1 MPVKIEDIIEY
12 AKKNGVVLAIV
23 FYLIILSHYVSTDPN
38 ILYSG
43 TYFYSIIIMLPIIL
57 GIGYFYK
64 SVSFDKSAILKPL
77 FAIIAF
83 VLFFYGISRINIADT
98 ATTSILFFFN
108 IIVYAIAII
117 ALILFFKVFKNIAY
131 SMEGTIGI
139 IVRGIF
145 FIPCLLS
152 DLFTYIV
159 GEFAKSPLVVYVLL
173 AIEVAL
179 ILAYVYLPK
188 YLAMFAQKSGKK
200 ILNMPVLLT
209 KETNVSSFAI
219 KTSSS
224 INKYAFS
231 GWFYVVGMPKSQYPY
246 NEEARIFELTD
257 NHPKIMYDGST
268 NMCRVYY
275 SNSPSKFV
283 EFKITL
289 QKWVHFVIS
298 YSDNNIDI
306 FINGELKKT
315 VPRVN
320 NAVLSTPTDVI
331 LVGQE
336 KGLHGGICNIIQYGR
351 SLTNM
356 EIKVLYGLNKDVD
369 PPIN

>member
-1 MPVKIEDIIEY
+1 MLVLEY
-12 AKKNGVVLAIV
+12 VKKNGVVLAIV
-23 FYLIILSHYVSTDPN
+23 FYLIMMSHFISQDPN
-38 ILYSG
+38 VLYSE
-43 TYFYSIIIMLPIIL
+43 TYFYSTIIILPIIL

-64 SVSFDKSAILKPL
+64 FGSFDRDAILKPL
-77 FAIIAF
+77 LVLIAF
-83 VLFFYGISRINIADT
+83 ISVFYGISRINISDT
-98 ATTSILFFFN
+98 ATTSIMFFFN
-108 IIVYAIAII
+108 IIVYAIVII
-117 ALILFFKVFKNIAY
+117 ALILFFKVSKNIVY

-139 IVRGIF
+139 IVRAIF
-145 FIPCLLS
+145 FIPCMLS

-159 GEFAKSPLVVYVLL
+159 GEFAKSPFVVYVLL

-179 ILAYVYLPK
+179 IFAYIYLPK
-188 YLAMFAQKSGKK
+188 YFAMFAQKAGTK

-219 KTSSS
+219 KTQSST
-224 INKYAFS
+224 NQYAFS
-231 GWFYVVGMPKSQYPY
+231 GWFYIVGMPKSQYPY

-257 NHPKIMYDGST
+257 NHHKIMYDGSK

-275 SNSPSKFV
+275 SNSPIKFV

-298 YSDNNIDI
+298 YSTNNIDI
-306 FINGELKKT
+306 FINGVLKKT
-315 VPRVN
+315 APRVN

-336 KGLHGGICNIIQYGR
+336 KGLHGGICNILQYGR

-356 EIKVLYGLNKDVD
+356 EIQVLYELNKDVD

>member
-1 MPVKIEDIIEY
+1 MPVLEY
-12 AKKNGVVLAIV
+12 VKKNGVVLAIV
-23 FYLIILSHYVSTDPN
+23 FYLIIMSHLISKDPD
-38 ILYSG
+38 ILYSE
-43 TYFYSIIIMLPIIL
+43 TYLYSTIIMLPIIL
-57 GIGYFYK
+57 AIGYLYK
-64 SVSFDKSAILKPL
+64 FGSFDKSAILKPL
-77 FAIIAF
+77 LFI
-83 VLFFYGISRINIADT
+83 LFFYGISRINISDT
-98 ATTSILFFFN
+98 ATTSIMFFFN
-108 IIVYAIAII
+108 IIVYAIVII

-131 SMEGTIGI
+131 SMEGIIGI
-139 IVRGIF
+139 IVRAIF

-188 YLAMFAQKSGKK
+188 YLAMFVQKAGTK

-219 KTSSS
+219 KKQSTT
-224 INKYAFS
+224 NKYAFS
-231 GWFYVVGMPKSQYPY
+231 GWFYIVGMPKSQYPY

-315 VPRVN
+315 VPRN

-351 SLTNM
+351 SLTNV
-356 EIKVLYGLNKDVD
+356 EIQVLYGLNNNVD